1 VLQTVSSAA
10 SKTRTPLIAGGAALA
25 GLAGGLAISRS
36 GSRKKVLGMPM
47 PQFGGAGTKNALEG
61 ATKAFGSAAREL
73 GKTGVQVGKLTSEV
87 RRVREQVSD
96 D

>member
-1 VLQTVSSAA
+1 V
-10 SKTRTPLIAGGAALA
+10 
-25 GLAGGLAISRS
+25 AISR
-36 GSRKKVLGMPM
+36 GGTGKTVLGMPM
-47 PQFGGAGTKNALEG
+47 PQLASRGSTKKALDG